1 MSSIRVKLLLMFLG
15 KNVNHNQT
23 WKDKFL
29 LLFYERNYVQGLD
42 NVTMVPNFIYNS
54 DTFSLLILSFP
65 CLSKSLRRD
74 FLCQLNLADFKRSMI
89 EMNMFKGNINNLLL
103 VILFE
108 LLLILFFG
116 FMRTLLHKFL
126 DWVSRLFLN
135 DMPF

>member
-74 FLCQLNLADFKRSMI
+74 FLFQLNLADFKRSMI

-135 DMPF
+135 DMHF

>member
-1 MSSIRVKLLLMFLG
+1 MSTIRVKLLLMFLG

-74 FLCQLNLADFKRSMI
+74 FLCQLNLVDFKRSMI

-135 DMPF
+135 DMHF